1 MLQRLP
7 DAFKS
12 FQSHGVKYRGPCDMG
27 LLGRF
32 HQSAG
37 WTDTDKHG
45 RTRTELSGDMAFRK
59 ILLSTSSYTE
69 QEFP

>member
-7 DAFKS
+7 DAFRS
-12 FQSHGVKYRGPCDMG
+12 LQSHGVKYGGPCDMS

-32 HQSAG
+32 HQSVG

-45 RTRTELSGDMAFRK
+45 RTRTEL
-59 ILLSTSSYTE
+59 
-69 QEFP
+69 